1 MKIDGREIGSL
12 VCPYIVAE
20 ISANHCGSLDHAKQ
34 LIRTAKWA
42 GADAVKFQCYEPGE
56 ITLDCD
62 NDDFRIKSGPWAS
75 QTLFALYS
83 KACTPRAWFPDLFAT
98 ARECGI
104 SAFAS
109 VFSPDG
115 VDYLESLGCPA
126 YKIAS
131 MELVDAPLIEH
142 AAKTGKPVIISTGMG
157 SMKEIRDAL
166 VAAESYMGVDA
177 LPLHCVSG
185 YPTDVDDA
193 DLGRLISIQ
202 NEMGDTG
209 ISDHTLGWEVP
220 VAAVALGAVM
230 IEKHFILSRDLVSED
245 REFSLEPGEFK
256 TMVDKVRQI
265 WRAMQPP
272 RHDAEADMRQFRRS
286 LYAVADIKA
295 GEPFT
300 AENIRSIRPGYGM
313 TSSELPR
320 LLSAGIASCDI
331 KRGTAL
337 NPGMVVDG

>member
-131 MELVDAPLIEH
+131 MELVDIPLIEH
-142 AAKTGKPVIISTGMG
+142 AAKTGKPIIISTGMA
-157 SMKEIRDAL
+157 SMDEIN
-166 VAAESYMGVDA
+166 AAIDCVPFYEDRVI
-177 LPLHCVSG
+177 LHCVSG
-185 YPTDVDDA
+185 YPTDVGDA
-193 DLGRLISIQ
+193 DLGRLVTLN
-202 NEMGDTG
+202 NEFGQVG

-230 IEKHFILSRDLVSED
+230 IEKHFILSRDLASED

-300 AENIRSIRPGYGM
+300 AENIRSIRPGYGLPPY
-313 TSSELPR
+313 TLPR
-320 LLSAGIASCDI
+320 LLAHSSANCNIT
-331 KRGTAL
+331 RGTAL
-337 NPGMVVDG
+337 RPGMVTDK